1 MDLTAT
7 TNNFNYQEM
16 LSAIDKISRQFS
28 TKKVKKIKVSFDF
41 YKKIKDNLY
50 IVNNSKEMYDGFW
63 GVPLEIDIDLK
74 RDYEFIYEERDKNE
88 DLCTR
93 SM

>member
-1 MDLTAT
+1 
-7 TNNFNYQEM
+7 
-16 LSAIDKISRQFS
+16 
-28 TKKVKKIKVSFDF
+28 
-41 YKKIKDNLY
+41 
-50 IVNNSKEMYDGFW
+50 MYDGFW

-74 RDYEFIYEERDKNE
+74 RDYEFVYEERDKNE